1 MLDHLGESQHTQN
14 IQINK
19 VTGENKVFYFMEKT
33 KLFGQPNILQYINV
47 QINMLYTLKLH
58 IMSNIF

>member
-1 MLDHLGESQHTQN
+1 MLYHLGESQHTQN